1 MKFLVDAQLPKSLA
15 RFLRERGFDAIH
27 TLELP
32 NKNRTDDLAINQIS
46 LSESRIVISKDSD
59 FYDSYHAKQE
69 PFKLLNLTMGNI
81 RNEDLLRLFQTNLLL
96 IIHSLQTGEVV
107 EMNQTSVITVI

>member
-32 NKNRTDDLAINQIS
+32 DKNRTDDLVINQVS
-46 LSESRIVISKDSD
+46 LAESRIVITKDSD

-69 PFKLLNLTMGNI
+69 PFKLLYLTMGNI
-81 RNEDLLRLFQTNLLL
+81 HNRDLLYLFETNLLL

-107 EMNQTSVITVI
+107 EMTRTSVIMIL